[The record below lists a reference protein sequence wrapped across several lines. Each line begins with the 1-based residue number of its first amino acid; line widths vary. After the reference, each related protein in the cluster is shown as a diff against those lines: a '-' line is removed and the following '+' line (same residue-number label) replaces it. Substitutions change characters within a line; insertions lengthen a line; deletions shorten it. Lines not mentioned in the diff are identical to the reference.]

1 MFESLSVKQL
11 KTLITEF
18 KAFHDIKGYHR
29 MKKEQLVKELGKRFV
44 LKNGRLH
51 TKDDGDT
58 TEDDDDD
65 APLLVAPKSKSKPD
79 IFAAVLA
86 SAKAIKAKE
95 DAAAKKTAPP
105 PTLAKKTVR
114 RLAPVL
120 VVAPSAASPVFN
132 VAEEPIGVKPSS
144 VRAGAP
150 AVYTSLPAPRSA
162 GEKKHYDTIERMAK
176 FYGSLT
182 SDLNPGLAIGK
193 RKKKKAK
200 SYAKK
205 TVVKEFAK
213 KTVR

>member
-1 MFESLSVKQL
+1 MGS
-11 KTLITEF
+11 T
-18 KAFHDIKGYHR
+18 
-29 MKKEQLVKELGKRFV
+29 
-44 LKNGRLH
+44 
-51 TKDDGDT
+51 
-58 TEDDDDD
+58 
-65 APLLVAPKSKSKPD
+65 KSKS
-79 IFAAVLA
+79 
-86 SAKAIKAKE
+86 AKK
-95 DAAAKKTAPP
+95 AAAKPDTVLVKAAPP
-105 PTLAKKTVR
+105 PPAAKKPVR
-114 RLAPVL
+114 RIAPVL
-120 VVAPSAASPVFN
+120 VVGPSAASPAFSVPEL
-132 VAEEPIGVKPSS
+132 AGIKPAS

-150 AVYTSLPAPRSA
+150 AIYTSLPAPRSA

>member
-18 KAFHDIKGYHR
+18 KVFDDIKGYHR

-51 TKDDGDT
+51 TKDDG
-58 TEDDDDD
+58 EDDDDD
-65 APLLVAPKSKSKPD
+65 APLWVAPKASKKAAAKPD
-79 IFAAVLA
+79 IVVASVKAAPPPP
-86 SAKAIKAKE
+86 
-95 DAAAKKTAPP
+95 AAKKAP
-105 PTLAKKTVR
+105 R
-114 RLAPVL
+114 RIAPVL
-120 VVAPSAASPVFN
+120 VVGPSAASPVFS
-132 VAEEPIGVKPSS
+132 VAEEAIGIKPAS

-150 AVYTSLPAPRSA
+150 TVYTSLPAPRSA
-162 GEKKHYDTIERMAK
+162 GEAKHYDTIERMAK

-182 SDLNPGLAIGK
+182 SDVNPGLAFGK
-193 RKKKKAK
+193 RKKKKPK

-205 TVVKEFAK
+205 TMVKEFAK

>member
-1 MFESLSVKQL
+1 MFENLSVKQL

-58 TEDDDDD
+58 IATEEDDDD
-65 APLLVAPKSKSKPD
+65 APLWVAPKSKSAKKAAAKPD
-79 IFAAVLA
+79 IVLVKAAPPPP
-86 SAKAIKAKE
+86 
-95 DAAAKKTAPP
+95 AAKKPP
-105 PTLAKKTVR
+105 R
-114 RLAPVL
+114 RIAPVL
-120 VVAPSAASPVFN
+120 VVGPSAASPVFS
-132 VAEEPIGVKPSS
+132 VAEEAIGIKPAS

-162 GEKKHYDTIERMAK
+162 GEKKHYDTIDRMAK

-182 SDLNPGLAIGK
+182 SDA
-193 RKKKKAK
+193 
-200 SYAKK
+200 
-205 TVVKEFAK
+205 
-213 KTVR
+213 

>member
-1 MFESLSVKQL
+1 M
-11 KTLITEF
+11 
-18 KAFHDIKGYHR
+18 H
-29 MKKEQLVKELGKRFV
+29 
-44 LKNGRLH
+44 
-51 TKDDGDT
+51 
-58 TEDDDDD
+58 
-65 APLLVAPKSKSKPD
+65 PKSKSKPD

-95 DAAAKKTAPP
+95 DAAAKKAAPP

-120 VVAPSAASPVFN
+120 VVGPSAASPAFSVPEL
-132 VAEEPIGVKPSS
+132 AGIKPAS

-150 AVYTSLPAPRSA
+150 AIYTSLPAPRSA
-162 GEKKHYDTIERMAK
+162 GEAKHYDTIERMAK

-182 SDLNPGLAIGK
+182 SDLNPGLASGK
-193 RKKKKAK
+193 RKRKKAK